1 MKQSLNPLIIT
12 LLAFCMICFPFIG
25 KVHADNIRN
34 PVWAGR
40 FYPSQRAELELAID
54 RLTREAES
62 TQVQIPSHKSL
73 KALILPHAGYIFS
86 GRTAAHASLVLT
98 KNQFSK
104 VILLAADH
112 HVGFNDGVI
121 SDVTAYETPLGRIKL
136 HDDASKLR
144 RQSEIFQALPAS
156 DQREHSLEVV
166 LPFLQRYL
174 EEFELV
180 PIVLGPCHIGRITE
194 SIDPLLDPN
203 TLLVVSSDLSHYLS
217 YADAKANDTETIK
230 MILNLEADKLLK
242 RKNIA
247 CGIRPIL
254 ILINLARLHGWQP
267 VLLHY
272 SNSGDTAGDRSRV
285 VGYAAIAF
293 YGGSTM
299 QNNSD
304 SAQPLSHEQGQ
315 VLVKLA
321 RQTVMERLGQKMAD
335 AEADVLGVD
344 LTDIDF
350 QVRRGTFVTL
360 HIDGQLR
367 GCIGSLA
374 ARESIIDSVKHN
386 AINAAFRDP
395 RFPPLTTE
403 ELDTVDFEVSLLSE
417 PQPLEY
423 RDSEDL
429 LRKLRVNVDG
439 VILRKGSNSAT
450 YLPQVWEQLPRPEDF
465 LSHLCKKAGLSF
477 NAWKK
482 THLEVLTYQVQY
494 FEEEK

>member
-1 MKQSLNPLIIT
+1 MKQPFSPFIMFF
-12 LLAFCMICFPFIG
+12 LAFYMICFPFMG
-25 KVHADNIRN
+25 RVHADNIRN

-40 FYPSQRAELELAID
+40 FYPSQRADLELTID
-54 RLTREAES
+54 RLTRQAES
-62 TQVQIPSHKSL
+62 TQVQIPPHKSL
-73 KALILPHAGYIFS
+73 RALILPHAGYIFS
-86 GRTAAHASLVLT
+86 GWTAAHASLVLT

-112 HVGFNDGVI
+112 HVGFNDGAI
-121 SDVTAYETPLGRIKL
+121 SDVTAYETPLGRIKI

-144 RQSEIFQALPAS
+144 RQSETFQALPAS

-180 PIVLGPCHIGRITE
+180 PIVLGPCHIGRIAE

-217 YADAKANDTETIK
+217 YADAVAKDTETIK
-230 MILNLEADKLLK
+230 MILNLDADKLLK
-242 RKNIA
+242 HENIA

-254 ILINLARLHGWQP
+254 MLINLARLHGWQP

-293 YGGSTM
+293 FGGSPM

-335 AEADVLGVD
+335 TLALD
-344 LTDIDF
+344 LTDMDF
-350 QVRRGTFVTL
+350 QLRRGTFVTL
-360 HIDGQLR
+360 HINGQLR

-374 ARESIIDSVKHN
+374 ARESIIDSVKQN

-395 RFPPLTTE
+395 RFPPLTAE
-403 ELDTVDFEVSLLSE
+403 ELDAVDFEVSLLSE

-429 LRKLRVNVDG
+429 LNKLRVNVDG
-439 VILRKGSNSAT
+439 VIIRKGSNSAT
-450 YLPQVWEQLPRPEDF
+450 YLPQVWKQLPRPEDF

>member
-1 MKQSLNPLIIT
+1 MKQFFIA
-12 LLAFCMICFPFIG
+12 LLAFCMTSLPFIG
-25 KVHADNIRN
+25 TVHADTIRN

-40 FYPSQRAELELAID
+40 FYPSQRAELELLID
-54 RLTREAES
+54 RLTRQAES
-62 TQVQIPSHKSL
+62 TQIQIPPHKSL

-86 GRTAAHASLVLT
+86 GRTAAHAGLVLT

-104 VILLAADH
+104 VIILAADH
-112 HVGFNDGVI
+112 HVGFNNGVI

-166 LPFLQRYL
+166 LPFLQRYIGD
-174 EEFELV
+174 FELV
-180 PIVLGPCHIGRITE
+180 PIVLGPCHPGRIAA
-194 SIDPLLDPN
+194 SIDPLLDPD

-217 YADAKANDTETIK
+217 YADAKAKDTETIN
-230 MILNLEADKLLK
+230 MILNLEADKLL
-242 RKNIA
+242 RHKNTA

-272 SNSGDTAGDRSRV
+272 SNSGDTAGDRSKV

-304 SAQPLSHEQGQ
+304 SAQPLSREQGQ

-321 RQTVMERLGQKMAD
+321 RQTVMEKLGQNISD
-335 AEADVLGVD
+335 AEADALAVD

-360 HIDGQLR
+360 HLGGQLR

-374 ARESIIDSVKHN
+374 ARESITDSVRHN
-386 AINAAFRDP
+386 AINAAFHDP
-395 RFPPLTTE
+395 RFPPLITE

-423 RDSEDL
+423 SGSKDL
-429 LRKLRVNVDG
+429 LKKLRVNVDG
-439 VILRKGSNSAT
+439 VIIRKGSNSAT
-450 YLPQVWEQLPRPEDF
+450 YLPQVWEQLSRPEDF

-482 THLEVLTYQVQY
+482 TPLEVLTYQVQY

>member
-1 MKQSLNPLIIT
+1 
-12 LLAFCMICFPFIG
+12 MICFPFIG
-25 KVHADNIRN
+25 RVHADNIRS

-40 FYPSQRAELELAID
+40 FYPSQRAELELTID
-54 RLTREAES
+54 RLTRQAES

-86 GRTAAHASLVLT
+86 GLTAAHASLVLK

-112 HVGFNDGVI
+112 HVGFSGGVI
-121 SDVTAYETPLGRIKL
+121 SDVTAYETPLGRIML

-144 RQSEIFQALPAS
+144 RQSKTFQALPAS
-156 DQREHSLEVV
+156 DRREHSLEVV

-180 PIVLGPCHIGRITE
+180 PIVLGPCHIGRIAE

-203 TLLVVSSDLSHYLS
+203 TLLVVSSDLSHYRS
-217 YADAKANDTETIK
+217 YSNAVAMDKETID
-230 MILNLEADKLLK
+230 MILNLDADKLIK

-247 CGIRPIL
+247 CGIRPL
-254 ILINLARLHGWQP
+254 LVLINLARLHGWQP

-272 SNSGDTAGDRSRV
+272 SNSGDTAGDRSKV
-285 VGYAAIAF
+285 VGYSAIAF
-293 YGGSTM
+293 FGGSSM

-304 SAQPLSHEQGQ
+304 SAQPLSHGQGQ

-321 RQTVMERLGQKMAD
+321 RQTVMERLGRKMAD
-335 AEADVLGVD
+335 AEADALAVD

-367 GCIGSLA
+367 GCIGSLS

-386 AINAAFRDP
+386 AINAAFHDP
-395 RFPPLTTE
+395 RFSPLTTE
-403 ELDTVDFEVSLLSE
+403 ELDTIDFEVSLLSE

-429 LRKLRVNVDG
+429 LSKLRVNVDG

-450 YLPQVWEQLPRPEDF
+450 YLPQVWKQLPRPEDF

-477 NAWKK
+477 NSWKK
-482 THLEVLTYQVQY
+482 TPLEILIYQVQY
-494 FEEEK
+494 FAEEK